1 MKKIAI
7 YLGVFV
13 ALLAVYLVAF
23 SFLEPR
29 RPGSAPGTVKAG
41 YDTWH
46 DIGQRIESSGMV
58 LSVQSVS
65 EDVDLARQAGVPE
78 GSTLLLVDVTIENV
92 RTEENLFYS
101 PFFAV
106 LFNAQASGRYAAEL
120 VNAGGRDLRSGH
132 LAPGEVVRGAITFQ
146 VPAGERPY
154 RFRYGEGIYTSGWG
168 KGDSTGFP
176 NWAPIKVRLQ

>member
-13 ALLAVYLVAF
+13 ALLAVYPVAI
-23 SFLEPR
+23 SFLVPQ

-41 YDTWH
+41 YETWH

-106 LFNAQASGRYAAEL
+106 LFNAQASYAQASGWYAAEL

-146 VPAGERPY
+146 VPAGERPS
-154 RFRYGEGIYTSGWG
+154 RFRYGEGIYTN
-168 KGDSTGFP
+168 STGFP